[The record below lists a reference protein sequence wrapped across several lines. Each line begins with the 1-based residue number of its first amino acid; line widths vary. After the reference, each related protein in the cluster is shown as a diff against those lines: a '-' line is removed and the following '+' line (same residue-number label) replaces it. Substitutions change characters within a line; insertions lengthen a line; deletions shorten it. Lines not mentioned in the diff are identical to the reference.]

1 MACHSM
7 FTSASSNTQKKD
19 LSGLIISFPSI
30 SSWAL
35 LKPEEL
41 ERTLASWRKTID
53 EGKADE
59 FIQSCEEHRMR
70 VGSSTSIVG
79 YK

>member
-1 MACHSM
+1 
-7 FTSASSNTQKKD
+7 
-19 LSGLIISFPSI
+19 
-30 SSWAL
+30 
-35 LKPEEL
+35 LKSEEL

-59 FIQSCEEHRMR
+59 FIQSCEEDRMR
-70 VGSSTSIVG
+70 IGSSTSIVG